1 MKNAGILSQNNN
13 QGKKLQN
20 MEIQQSQYGNSN
32 TGSNTQNYQ
41 SVGQNNPLK
50 TFYSSIQSL
59 IPKMSN
65 PDPVIRLQ
73 AA

>member
-1 MKNAGILSQNNN
+1 
-13 QGKKLQN
+13 
-20 MEIQQSQYGNSN
+20 MENQQSQYGNSN
-32 TGSNTQNYQ
+32 TGTNTQNYQ